1 MHDIVSVEKSKGLKW
16 EAPRCVAYYLPDVRV
31 ASTKDR
37 QNWVHAMM
45 LDPRLNRG
53 MYTRAVLTRLI
64 GHLHL
69 KTGKC
74 NPMLGTLALDSRE
87 TGERAVRLVLEKAE
101 KLGWIKRI
109 YRHGG
114 GGRHRNAAN
123 QYEFTRQPCGRSRIY
138 EPSRRSSAMPT
149 GQSSG
154 PSSQKWPLTFS

>member
-1 MHDIVSVEKSKGLKW
+1 MKPRNEHSPISARACDFEDHSTGTSEAPKGLKW

-74 NPMLGTLALDSRE
+74 NPMLGTLALDC
-87 TGERAVRLVLEKAE
+87 A
-101 KLGWIKRI
+101 
-109 YRHGG
+109 
-114 GGRHRNAAN
+114 RN
-123 QYEFTRQPCGRSRIY
+123 R
-138 EPSRRSSAMPT
+138 
-149 GQSSG
+149 
-154 PSSQKWPLTFS
+154 

>member
-1 MHDIVSVEKSKGLKW
+1 
-16 EAPRCVAYYLPDVRV
+16 
-31 ASTKDR
+31 
-37 QNWVHAMM
+37 
-45 LDPRLNRG
+45 

-74 NPMLGTLALDSRE
+74 NPMLGTLALGLSRE

-123 QYEFTRQPCGRSRIY
+123 QYEFTLPPTLRKIADLRTIEAVERYADRTEQRAKLAEVASDFLMRIC
-138 EPSRRSSAMPT
+138 EKGAPT
-149 GQSSG
+149 G
-154 PSSQKWPLTFS
+154 